1 MRERKLIFKM
11 KGGKKMVRWFKVAA
25 GAVGVLGVAWS
36 MPTDVG
42 SWLIGLAFLIIAVS
56 GFAKKK

>member
-1 MRERKLIFKM
+1 M

-25 GAVGVLGVAWS
+25 GASGVLGVALW

-56 GFAKKK
+56 GFVKKK